1 MKSSIHDQIAKQIGE
16 IEQGRIRRHVETLA
30 GFGPRSVDDPATVQ
44 KTLAYLED
52 QLVTF
57 GYAVS
62 REPFGAEP
70 YEFNLLASTVGKE
83 LPNSIVELG
92 GHYDTVRGSPGADDN
107 GSAVAGV
114 LEIARVLRASSCRR
128 TIRFCLFGAEESG
141 LRGSRAHVD
150 AICNNSNE
158 EVDGIVV
165 FEMIGFRT
173 DEPNSQSTPIRIP
186 IILSPP
192 RVGNFVCV
200 VSNFRS
206 RRVAARFQNAARRY
220 VPDLPLFVVKRLGG
234 VLKDGA
240 RSDHRPYWDSKR
252 RGIMLSDT
260 ANFRNP
266 HYHQPTD
273 LPDTLDYS
281 FAVQIARATAAMLI
295 EWAGGGMTND
305 REMTKSQCPMT
316 KSAKS

>member
-114 LEIARVLRASSCRR
+114 LEIARVLR
-128 TIRFCLFGAEESG
+128 
-141 LRGSRAHVD
+141 
-150 AICNNSNE
+150 
-158 EVDGIVV
+158 
-165 FEMIGFRT
+165 
-173 DEPNSQSTPIRIP
+173 
-186 IILSPP
+186 
-192 RVGNFVCV
+192 
-200 VSNFRS
+200 
-206 RRVAARFQNAARRY
+206 
-220 VPDLPLFVVKRLGG
+220 
-234 VLKDGA
+234 VLLAGA
-240 RSDHRPYWDSKR
+240 RSAFACSEPRNLVCEAVAPMSTRFATTRMKKSMASWSSK
-252 RGIMLSDT
+252 
-260 ANFRNP
+260 
-266 HYHQPTD
+266 
-273 LPDTLDYS
+273 
-281 FAVQIARATAAMLI
+281 
-295 EWAGGGMTND
+295 
-305 REMTKSQCPMT
+305 
-316 KSAKS
+316 